1 MFIEYLHAN
10 SDVATD
16 NENIQSTDEDNEE
29 KVDEDDEERDSE
41 EISGS
46 EQSEHD
52 NSDVGIRHKK
62 GLSENCNIYSEATK
76 NVREDIEKGESIRNQ
91 LGELSWHF

>member
-1 MFIEYLHAN
+1 MFIECLHVN

-16 NENIQSTDEDNEE
+16 NENIQSI
-29 KVDEDDEERDSE
+29 DEDDEEKIDEDDEESDSE

-52 NSDVGIRHKK
+52 NRDVVIRHKK
-62 GLSENCNIYSEATK
+62 ELSENCNIYSEATK

-91 LGELSWHF
+91 LGELSLHF